1 MPAVQ
6 EMFKMLRTGKIVL
19 PPLSFDVL
27 HAQPSIGANRRMD
40 LMIKVSWRS
49 ATARFAVECKSIS
62 TPRAFQDGLNLL
74 KTKPM
79 PKGCLP
85 MLILPYLNER
95 QLQTLEQEGISGID
109 LCGNGVIVAP
119 GVFAVFRGGEKNRF
133 PSSAPIK
140 NIYRKNSSMVGRVFL
155 SRPVYETVQDVRSE
169 INRRNLLVNSWN
181 TPPMSLSTVSKVLK
195 TLKEDL
201 IVERDG
207 IIRLLQADELLRNI
221 SDNYT
226 APRITER
233 VKLKVPEGTE
243 MIWSLLARQS
253 QELRL
258 PLVATGIS
266 SVGRYATM
274 QRGDPLSVYCP
285 CVEMLLERSIGDRT
299 DRFPNV
305 ELVETEDETVYFD
318 TRPEGDFRW
327 ASPVQAYVELMAGDK
342 RDQETAG
349 QVKSF
354 IMAQL
359 QKAKP

>member
-1 MPAVQ
+1 MPTIQ
-6 EMFKMLRTGKIVL
+6 EMIKMLRTRKIVL

-27 HAQPSIGANRRMD
+27 EAQPSMGANRRID
-40 LMIKVSWRS
+40 LMIKASWRS
-49 ATARFAVECKSIS
+49 STARFAVECRSVS
-62 TPRAFQDGLNLL
+62 TPKVFQDGLNLL

-79 PKGCLP
+79 PTGRLP

-109 LCGNGVIVAP
+109 LCGNGVVVAP
-119 GVFAVFRGGEKNRF
+119 GMFAVFRSGEKNRF

-140 NIYRKNSSMVGRVFL
+140 KKKQKNSSMVGRVFL
-155 SRPVYETVQDVRSE
+155 SRPVYETVQDIRSE

-181 TPPMSLSTVSKVLK
+181 TSPMSLSTVSKVLK

-207 IIRLLQADELLRNI
+207 IIRLLQADELLRSI
-221 SDNYT
+221 SVNYT
-226 APRITER
+226 APKITDR
-233 VKLKVPEGTE
+233 VKLNVPEGTE
-243 MIWSLLARQS
+243 MIRALLARQS

-258 PLVATGIS
+258 PLVATGVS

-274 QRGDPLSVYCP
+274 QRGDLLSVYCP
-285 CVEMLLERSIGDRT
+285 CVEMLLERSLGNKT
-299 DRFPNV
+299 DRFPNI
-305 ELVETEDETVYFD
+305 ELIETEDEMVYFD
-318 TRPEGDFRW
+318 ARPEGDFRW

-354 IMAQL
+354 IAAEL
-359 QKAKP
+359 QQARP

>member
-6 EMFKMLRTGKIVL
+6 EMIKMLRSGKIAL
-19 PPLSFDVL
+19 TPLSFDVL
-27 HAQPSIGANRRMD
+27 QAQPSIGTNRRMD
-40 LMIKVSWRS
+40 LMIKASWRN
-49 ATARFAVECKSIS
+49 ATARFAVECKGIS

-74 KTKPM
+74 KTNPM

-109 LCGNGVIVAP
+109 LCGNGVIVVP
-119 GVFAVFRGGEKNRF
+119 GVFAVFRSGERNRF
-133 PSSAPIK
+133 PSSALIK

-155 SRPVYETVQDVRSE
+155 SRSAYETVQDIRSE

-195 TLKEDL
+195 TLREDL
-201 IVERDG
+201 IIERDDT
-207 IIRLLQADELLRNI
+207 IRLLQADELLRRL
-221 SDNYT
+221 SGNYT

-233 VKLKVPEGTE
+233 VKLKVPGGTE
-243 MIWSLLARQS
+243 TITALLAKQS

-266 SVGRYATM
+266 SVVRYATM

-318 TRPEGDFRW
+318 ARQGGDFRW

-349 QVKSF
+349 QVGSF
-354 IMAQL
+354 ILAEL